1 MPQYA
6 LPSEDTNN
14 PGSYTTDSGG
24 STNLYQRIDEGF
36 GSGRGSGSGPD
47 DTDYIQ
53 SPSAPSSAVYV
64 TKYSTLEDPASSSG
78 HIFRNRYSK
87 SASGGAQIDMVF
99 QLREGYTNEG
109 SPGTLIVQRSFT
121 NISNTPTTD
130 AYTLSGGEADS
141 ITDYANLYLRVI
153 TNQV

>member
-14 PGSYTTDSGG
+14 PGSYTTDAGG

-64 TKYSTLEDPASSSG
+64 TKFSTLEDPASSSG
-78 HIFRNRYSK
+78 HVFRNRYSK
-87 SASGGAQIDMVF
+87 SAAGGAQINMTF
-99 QLREGYTNEG
+99 QLREGYTNE
-109 SPGTLIVQRSFT
+109 STLGTLIVQRAFT
-121 NISNTPTTD
+121 DVSHTPTTD
-130 AYTLSGGEADS
+130 AYTLSAGEADA
-141 ITDYANLYLRVI
+141 ITDYSALYNRII
-153 TNQV
+153 TTQV